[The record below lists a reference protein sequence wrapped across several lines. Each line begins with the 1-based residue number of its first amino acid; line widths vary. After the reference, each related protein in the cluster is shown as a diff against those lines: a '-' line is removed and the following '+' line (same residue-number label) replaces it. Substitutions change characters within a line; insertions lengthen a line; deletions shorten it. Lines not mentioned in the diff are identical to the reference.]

1 MLEALNVLD
10 LAQAG
15 AVAILLVIVV
25 NLWARLNA
33 LTDRFI
39 TYMERSAERGD
50 IAAAQMLDEREREK
64 RNA

>member
-1 MLEALNVLD
+1 VDFLNFID

-15 AVAILLVIVV
+15 GVAILLVIVFH
-25 NLWARLNA
+25 LWNRLNA

-50 IAAAQMLDEREREK
+50 IAAAQTLDEHGRGK